1 MNKKNF
7 PIFSAAITTELFNR
21 GFKCIDSQINTRYP
35 KYKVFYFEDTEELRA
50 AFDDILRSRE
60 NLKTTQNQE
69 EESSSK

>member
-7 PIFSAAITTELFNR
+7 PIFSASITTELFNR

-35 KYKVFYFEDTEELRA
+35 QYKVFYFEETEELRA
-50 AFDDILRSRE
+50 ALEDILRSRE

>member
-7 PIFSAAITTELFNR
+7 PIFSASITTELFNR

-35 KYKVFYFEDTEELRA
+35 QYKVFYFEDTEELRA

-60 NLKTTQNQE
+60 NKTYQNQK

>member
-7 PIFSAAITTELFNR
+7 PIFSASITTELFNR

-35 KYKVFYFEDTEELRA
+35 QYKVFYFEDTEELRA
-50 AFDDILRSRE
+50 AFEDILRSRE

-69 EESSSK
+69 EESPSK

>member
-7 PIFSAAITTELFNR
+7 PIFSASITTELFNR

-35 KYKVFYFEDTEELRA
+35 EYKVFYFEDTEELRA
-50 AFDDILRSRE
+50 AFEDILRSRE
-60 NLKTTQNQE
+60 NLKTTQNKE